1 MVRRSRR
8 KSAESNGLTV
18 ILDSG
23 AVIGLSRG
31 DDRVRAK
38 LGIFQEDGV
47 EMIIPV
53 VVLAETTRGNGPR
66 DAPVNLVLAQ
76 AGVVGILGESD
87 ARLAGEL
94 LARVDSNSTIDALVA
109 AEAIRRSPS
118 VVLTSDPDDLKPLLA
133 DYPAVSVQAI

>member
-8 KSAESNGLTV
+8 KHAATDGLTLV
-18 ILDSG
+18 LDSG
-23 AVIGLSRG
+23 AIIGLSRG
-31 DDRVRAK
+31 DRRARIRLDAAK
-38 LGIFQEDGV
+38 RNRAEV
-47 EMIIPV
+47 VIPV

-76 AGVVGILGESD
+76 AGVVGILEESD

-94 LARVDSNSTIDALVA
+94 LGRADSNSTIDALVA
-109 AEAIRRSPS
+109 AEAIRRAPS
-118 VVLTSDPDDLKPLLA
+118 MVLTSDPDDLNELLA

>member
-1 MVRRSRR
+1 
-8 KSAESNGLTV
+8 
-18 ILDSG
+18 
-23 AVIGLSRG
+23 LSRG

>member
-1 MVRRSRR
+1 MVRQGGHKPAASD
-8 KSAESNGLTV
+8 GLTV
-18 ILDSG
+18 VLDSG
-23 AVIGLSRG
+23 AIIGLSRG
-31 DDRVRAK
+31 DRRARIQ
-38 LGIFQEDGV
+38 LEAAHRNEAEV
-47 EMIIPV
+47 IIPV

-76 AGVVGILGESD
+76 AGVVSILEESD

-94 LARVDSNSTIDALVA
+94 LGRAGSNSTIDALVA

-118 VVLTSDPDDLKPLLA
+118 IVLTSDQGDLNELLA